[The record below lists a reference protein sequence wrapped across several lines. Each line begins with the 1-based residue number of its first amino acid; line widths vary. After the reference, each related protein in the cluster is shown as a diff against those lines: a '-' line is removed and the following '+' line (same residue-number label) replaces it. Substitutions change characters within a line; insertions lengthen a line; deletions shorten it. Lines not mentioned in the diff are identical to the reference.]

1 LYNCLMRKATVPL
14 IIVVIIIVAAIVFI
28 ETYKKEETGVLV
40 ISGRVEADEVML
52 ASEIPGRLIKI
63 NIDDGVSVKKN
74 DIVALLDSRELRAN
88 KEEILKKIKSYR
100 ARIRA
105 AETNLKHLKKEV
117 EHQIEQAQKLLSIAE
132 SRKSQIKKDL
142 RLKRQKYK
150 RYSELFAKGVI
161 PKDRYEEIELAYRT
175 AVDELKVAQAEVE
188 RARTAVKNA
197 IDSRLKIKAGEDEI
211 KALRASL
218 DAMKE
223 TLRIIEVRLSH
234 TVIRSPVDGIVLKK
248 TAETGEVVNPGGVVG
263 IVVDPESI
271 HVKTYLP
278 EPYLGR
284 IRLNDRVEVVTDSFP
299 DRPIEGYICFIS
311 DKAEFTPREV
321 QSREER
327 VKQVF
332 ETKVCF
338 DKEKPIKILKKGMP
352 VDVRIPV
359 GSQKSG

>member
-1 LYNCLMRKATVPL
+1 MRKVIVPL
-14 IIVVIIIVAAIVFI
+14 IILTFILIATIIFL
-28 ETYKKEETGVLV
+28 ENYKKEETGVLI

-74 DIVALLDSRELRAN
+74 DIVALLDSRELQAN
-88 KEEILKKIKSYR
+88 KEEILKKIKSHS
-100 ARIRA
+100 AKIKA
-105 AETNLKHLKKEV
+105 AKTNLEHLKRQV
-117 EHQIEQAQKLLSIAE
+117 EHQIEQARKLLSIAE
-132 SRKSQIKKDL
+132 SRKSQIEKDL
-142 RLKRQKYK
+142 ILKRQKYK

-161 PKDRYEEIELAYRT
+161 PKDRFEEIELAYRT
-175 AVDELKVAQAEVE
+175 AMDELKVAQAELE
-188 RARTAVKNA
+188 SARTSVKNA
-197 IDSRLKIKAGEDEI
+197 IDSRLKIKASEDEI
-211 KALRASL
+211 KALKASL
-218 DAMKE
+218 DAIKE
-223 TLRIIEVRLSH
+223 TLRFIEVRLSH

-248 TAETGEVVNPGGVVG
+248 TAEIGEVLTPGGVVG

-271 HVKTYLP
+271 YVKTYLP

-284 IRLNDRVEVVTDSFP
+284 IKLNDRVEVITDSFP
-299 DRPIEGYICFIS
+299 ERSIEGYICFIS

-338 DKEKPIKILKKGMP
+338 DKEKPIEILKKGMP

-359 GSQKSG
+359 NSQKSG